1 MTYEGWLFCRPSFF
15 IAAAI
20 CLAFSACHKS
30 EVVTPQP
37 YEGPIREG
45 ENIDMVYTE
54 KEKITVKI
62 KAKRVSEFQNGDRNF
77 PEGIY
82 IEFFD
87 ELGAVSSTLS
97 ANKAFYSKADNKW
110 LGQGKVEVKNIQKKE
125 QLNTEELF
133 WFPAQKNIT
142 TDKFVTIR
150 TDNEVLYGTGLQ
162 AKQDMSEY
170 KILKVE
176 GEFPI
181 DE

>member
-1 MTYEGWLFCRPSFF
+1 MG
-15 IAAAI
+15 
-20 CLAFSACHKS
+20 CHKT

-37 YEGPIREG
+37 YEGPMREG

-62 KAKRVSEFQNGDRNF
+62 KAKRVSEFQSGDRDF
-77 PEGIY
+77 PEGVY

-87 ELGAVSSTLS
+87 ETGAITSTLS
-97 ANKAFYSKADNKW
+97 ANKAFYSKEENKW
-110 LGQGKVEVKNIQKKE
+110 LGQGKVEVKNVQKKE

-133 WFPAQKNIT
+133 WFPAKKNIT

-150 TDNEVLYGTGLQ
+150 TDNEVLYGTGLE

-170 KILKVE
+170 QIKKVE